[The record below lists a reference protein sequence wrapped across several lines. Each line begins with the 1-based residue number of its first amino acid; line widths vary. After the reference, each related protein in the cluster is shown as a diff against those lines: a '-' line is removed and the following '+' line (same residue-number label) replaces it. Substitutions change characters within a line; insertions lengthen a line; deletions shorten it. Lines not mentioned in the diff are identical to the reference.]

1 MIIGL
6 GTDIVNIEQI
16 AKTLQKFDEH
26 FLTRIFT
33 AEELEAIAACGDGGN
48 KKACKAA
55 KLFAAKEAAVKAL
68 GTGFNEGIS
77 WQEISVGHDALGKP
91 LLHLTGKAG
100 NRAELLAEGR
110 NYRCAVSLSDDFPFA
125 QAVVIIEIL

>member
-1 MIIGL
+1 MPPA
-6 GTDIVNIEQI
+6 E
-16 AKTLQKFDEH
+16 
-26 FLTRIFT
+26 T
-33 AEELEAIAACGDGGN
+33 AVI